1 MMKFTSMAVMAT
13 VLFAEAAEAK
23 RGRKGK
29 STNMVCKVAEDLTEG
44 AVQGGL
50 SLVQGKMRDETL
62 KGIKVQRGKFTNVDA
77 TDRDDE
83 TDNMYVSLFSDGACA
98 TAVADTTSATLRDR
112 EERKSGGVKVY
123 GQRGES
129 FGDDLDLSTMTG
141 YSMGLYDSED
151 AELACC
157 VLAVKEKREKKGKK
171 DEEEDAV

>member
-29 STNMVCKVAEDLTEG
+29 STMVCKVAEDLTEG

-62 KGIKVQRGKFTNVDA
+62 KGIKVQRGKFTNVAA

-112 EERKSGGVKVY
+112 EE
-123 GQRGES
+123 
-129 FGDDLDLSTMTG
+129 
-141 YSMGLYDSED
+141 
-151 AELACC
+151 
-157 VLAVKEKREKKGKK
+157 
-171 DEEEDAV
+171 